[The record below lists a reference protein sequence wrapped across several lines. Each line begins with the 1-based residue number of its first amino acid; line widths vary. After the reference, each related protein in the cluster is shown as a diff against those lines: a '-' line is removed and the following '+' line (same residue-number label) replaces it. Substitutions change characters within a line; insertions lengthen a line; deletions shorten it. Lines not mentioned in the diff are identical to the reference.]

1 MAMRLF
7 FGGLMTETNTFS
19 PIPIG
24 LSAFERE
31 GIRRGQE
38 VLDPDNGCDMA
49 LYAQS
54 LGLEVVGGLHADAA
68 PGAAVTRAA
77 YETLRDELLQ
87 RLREALPV
95 DIVALYMHGGMVAQG
110 YDDCEGDILARVRE
124 IVGPDVAVGCELD
137 PHSHLSAAMHDNALL
152 MCFRENPHT
161 DISARGREL
170 VDLLVRVARRE
181 VRPVTSV
188 FHTRMADV
196 LQTQREPMKSF
207 VSRMRALEGR
217 DGVLSISIVHG
228 FRRADVPL
236 MGTQVLVITDDRP
249 EQGARLAEA
258 LGRELFSLR
267 GRCADPVVP
276 MAEALTRARAWDAA
290 TPGPLILAE
299 IADNPGGGAPGDA
312 THVLAAL
319 LEAGLDRIAAG
330 VMVDPLAVAYAFEAG
345 VGAQLHMRIGGK
357 ACPLSG
363 HPLDLR
369 VTVAAL
375 EPQACIRLDIGGHV
389 VPMGRA
395 AALRFAQGVI
405 VVAEH
410 RNQTYGPSLFADLG
424 VDLRAMRLI
433 VVKSAQHYK
442 PHFMPITPH
451 SIVVDSPG
459 VCVGDVL
466 QLPMH
471 RIPRPMWPWDEDP
484 WPDPSP

>member
-1 MAMRLF
+1 MRLF

-24 LSAFERE
+24 LSAFESE

-38 VLDPDNGCDMA
+38 VLDPEKGCDMA

-54 LGLEVVGGLHADAA
+54 LGLEVVGGLYADAA

-87 RLREALPV
+87 RLRAALPV

-110 YDDCEGDILARVRE
+110 CDDCEGDILARVRE
-124 IVGPDVAVGCELD
+124 IVGPDVPVGCELD

-161 DISARGREL
+161 DISERGREL
-170 VDLLVRVARRE
+170 VDLLMRVARGE

-207 VSRMRALEGR
+207 VARMRALEGR

-236 MGTQVLVITDDRP
+236 MGTQVLVITDGRP
-249 EQGARLAEA
+249 EHGARLAEA
-258 LGRELFSLR
+258 LGRELFALR

-276 MAEALTRARAWDAA
+276 MDQALAQARNWDP
-290 TPGPLILAE
+290 TTHGPLILAE
-299 IADNPGGGAPGDA
+299 MADNPGGGAPGDA

-319 LEAGLDRIAAG
+319 LEAGLDGIAAG
-330 VMVDPLAVAYAFEAG
+330 VMVDPLAVAYAFEG
-345 VGAQLHMRIGGK
+345 GLGAQLHLRIGG
-357 ACPLSG
+357 
-363 HPLDLR
+363 
-369 VTVAAL
+369 
-375 EPQACIRLDIGGHV
+375 
-389 VPMGRA
+389 
-395 AALRFAQGVI
+395 
-405 VVAEH
+405 
-410 RNQTYGPSLFADLG
+410 
-424 VDLRAMRLI
+424 
-433 VVKSAQHYK
+433 
-442 PHFMPITPH
+442 
-451 SIVVDSPG
+451 
-459 VCVGDVL
+459 
-466 QLPMH
+466 
-471 RIPRPMWPWDEDP
+471 
-484 WPDPSP
+484 